1 MKKLILLSII
11 LSLIMGISVIYSEPQ
26 LEVSSYKLNPEKIYP
41 GGNFT
46 LTLTLKNNSSEDNAK
61 NITVKVNNV
70 EGRNDLGPFYPKNKT
85 DTRKIEEIEPLEE
98 SKVDFEFFVD
108 PLAQTG
114 IYRIH
119 IIVNWFSEGRR
130 GYSEEEI
137 ISIDVS
143 PPSIENRPLL
153 TVDSFETEPKN
164 IEGGDIFSLNL
175 KIKNIGGKDA
185 NNVRVEI
192 SKIEGSNSLM
202 FFSPYGGGN
211 VSYINSIRADEK
223 EQMSLKFL
231 VDENIKSGNY
241 NFIIEFSYEDNN
253 HVTYKDQEIIGI
265 KVNEKSDKPDIE
277 ILSFRV
283 EPEIILPGE
292 SFSISFRISNLGSKD
307 ARNIRITPSNIEG
320 SGSLRYFSPIKEG
333 TIYIEKLEHGG
344 TVEKSLVF
352 GSDKKVEPSLY
363 NIIFQIEYEDEEG
376 NSFKDTK
383 NVGILITSKLPDVY
397 LSKFSID
404 KEKVI
409 QGDDFKLSLSIKNF
423 GESSAK
429 DVRISLQNIE
439 GTNSLYPFSLTKG
452 GGTIYIGDIPPED
465 EKEVVFNLYI
475 DEDAPIKTYNMLF
488 NIYFKDLSLK
498 EYTRVEKVGIYVSE
512 KEDKN
517 EPNIIIKDIAMEPKV
532 ALPGE
537 KFNVKITLLNNGESE
552 AKNTKFEFVGV
563 GMTNDLSPF
572 SPTQKG
578 STIYFDTIGPKKEVT
593 KGITFSVSND
603 AKDGVYNF
611 LTRITYENTTVYKE
625 EQRVGVVVSR
635 KEPQKNLTLSI
646 SSFSVVPYEVTPG
659 GNIKVSVSVLNFSQE
674 TAYNITLR
682 IDKVEGSNNL
692 FPFSPL
698 NSSNINTYL
707 KLPPGSGINSL
718 YSFSVSP
725 DADSG
730 AYNLILTINYED
742 KDGNRYENRASI
754 GVTILRNPLIS
765 IFNLVYPDEIE
776 EGENFVISCDIGNT
790 GNFPVKGIV
799 VFLKGLP
806 VKGGDYY
813 IGTLDVGNFDTYE
826 FEGNI
831 KEVGTYHGEIV
842 VQYVD
847 DSNEVHKEKKTV
859 EIKVLKKQTEE
870 EAKEEKLTFWQKLIR
885 FILSL
890 FGLGK

>member
-11 LSLIMGISVIYSEPQ
+11 LSLIMGISIVYSEPQ
-26 LEVSSYKLNPEKIYP
+26 IEVSSYKLNPEKIYP

-46 LTLTLKNNSSEDNAK
+46 LTLTLKNNSSEDKAES
-61 NITVKVNNV
+61 ITVKVSNV

-85 DTRKIEEIEPLEE
+85 DTRKIEEIEPLDE

-119 IIVNWFSEGRR
+119 IMVSWFSEGRR

-153 TVDSFETEPKN
+153 TVDSFETEPKD

-211 VSYINSIRADEK
+211 VSYINLIKADGE
-223 EQMSLKFL
+223 ENVSLKFL

-241 NFIIEFSYEDNN
+241 NFIIEFSYEDSN
-253 HVTYKDQEIIGI
+253 HVTYKDQEIVGI
-265 KVNEKSDKPDIE
+265 KVSEKTNKPDIE

-283 EPEIILPGE
+283 DPEIILPGE
-292 SFSISFRISNLGSKD
+292 SFSISFRISNLGNKD
-307 ARNIRITPSNIEG
+307 AKNIRITPSNIEG
-320 SGSLRYFSPIKEG
+320 SGSLKYFSPIKEG
-333 TIYIEKLEHGG
+333 TIYIEKLEHSD
-344 TVEKSLVF
+344 TVEKTLVF

-363 NIIFQIEYEDEEG
+363 NIVFQIEYEDSEG
-376 NSFKDTK
+376 NSFKETK

-397 LSKFSID
+397 LSRFSID
-404 KEKVI
+404 KEKLI
-409 QGDDFKLSLSIKNF
+409 QGDDFKLTLSIKNF

-439 GTNSLYPFSLTKG
+439 GTNSLYPFSLVEG
-452 GGTIYIGDIPPED
+452 GGTIYIGDITPKD
-465 EKEVVFNLYI
+465 EKEVVFSLHI
-475 DEDAPIKTYNMLF
+475 DEDAASRTYNLLF

-512 KEDKN
+512 KEEKD
-517 EPNIIIKDIAMEPKV
+517 EPNIIIKDISMEPKV

-537 KFNVKITLLNNGESE
+537 KINVKITLLNNGESD

-563 GMTNDLSPF
+563 GMNNDLSPF
-572 SPTQKG
+572 SPIQKG
-578 STIYFDTIGPKKEVT
+578 STIYFGTIEPDKEIT
-593 KGITFSVSND
+593 KSITFSVADD
-603 AKDGVYNF
+603 AKEGVYNF
-611 LTRITYENTTVYKE
+611 LTQITYENTTLYKE
-625 EQRVGVVVSR
+625 EQRIGVVVSR

-659 GNIKVSVSVLNFSQE
+659 GNIKVSVSVLNFSKE
-674 TAYNITLR
+674 TAYNITLK
-682 IDKVEGSNNL
+682 IDRVEGSNNL

-707 KLPPGSGINSL
+707 KLPSGSGINSI

-742 KDGNRYENRASI
+742 KDGNRYETTASI
-754 GVTILRNPLIS
+754 GVTILRKPLIS
-765 IFNLVYPDEIE
+765 IFNLVYPDEVK

-806 VKGGDYY
+806 IKGGDYY

-831 KEVGTYHGEIV
+831 KEPGTYEGEIV
-842 VQYVD
+842 IQYVD
-847 DSNEVHKEKKTV
+847 DSNEIHKERKPLKITV
-859 EIKVLKKQTEE
+859 VKKQIEE
-870 EAKEEKLTFWQKLIR
+870 EKEEEKLTFWQKIWR

-890 FGLGK
+890 LGLGK